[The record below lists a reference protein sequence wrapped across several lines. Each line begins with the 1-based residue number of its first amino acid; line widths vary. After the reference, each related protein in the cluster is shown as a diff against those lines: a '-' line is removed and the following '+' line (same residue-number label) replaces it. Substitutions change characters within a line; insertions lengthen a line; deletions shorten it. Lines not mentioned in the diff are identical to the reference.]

1 MGDGHYGCDH
11 EHTGGHG
18 HEEALKRVTV
28 TLEEEQVEKMK
39 ELASEYRVKLG
50 QNWTLS
56 AMMRV
61 AVGDFL
67 NKMGKI
73 T

>member
-1 MGDGHYGCDH
+1 MGDGHGHGSH
-11 EHTGGHG
+11 EHG
-18 HEEALKRVTV
+18 HEEAFKKITI

>member
-1 MGDGHYGCDH
+1 MGDGHGECGH
-11 EHTGGHG
+11 EHAGGHD
-18 HEEALKRVTV
+18 HDEAFKRITI

-39 ELASEYRVKLG
+39 ELAAEYKIKLG